1 MVGRVTSVDPGVIVR
16 AHLDSFSAGD
26 LVRMLATLAPDAFFL
41 SGTTVVE
48 PHDFPDFFG
57 WAMRELDPRMELV
70 SLVVEGEQVAGEFIE
85 SVTVDGQRQHLH
97 RAAFYRVVDGLITSA
112 TVYDQ
117 RD

>member
-1 MVGRVTSVDPGVIVR
+1 MVGRVTEVDTGVVVR
-16 AHLDSFSAGD
+16 AHLDAFSAGD
-26 LVRMLATLAPDAFFL
+26 LTRMLATLAPDAFFR

-57 WAMRELDPRMELV
+57 WAMRELAPRMEILT
-70 SLVVEGEQVAGEFIE
+70 LVVEGERVAGEFIE
-85 SVTVDGQRQHLH
+85 SVTVAGARQHLH
-97 RAAFYRVVDGLITSA
+97 RAAFYRGVDGLITSA